1 MYTYVLFQ
9 VSLSYLRKFIM
20 NIEKIESLISK
31 IPDYPKPGIL
41 YYDISTMIYDAEA
54 FSACVDYLGNVV
66 KDYNFEKIGAI
77 DARGFIFAS
86 ALAKKLKKG
95 LTMIRKENKL
105 PGKVKSLSYEL
116 EYGSDTLEINQTVKN
131 EKFIVVDDLLA
142 TGGTGQTSVKLIQ
155 DSGGIVKCFL
165 SLIELTSLNG
175 RKGFKIPVETLI
187 KY

>member
-1 MYTYVLFQ
+1 
-9 VSLSYLRKFIM
+9 M
-20 NIEKIESLISK
+20 NIKKIESLISK

-41 YYDISTMIYDAEA
+41 YYDISTMIYNSEA
-54 FSACVDYLGNVV
+54 FSASIDHLGNAIRN
-66 KDYNFEKIGAI
+66 YSFEKIGAV

-95 LTMIRKENKL
+95 LTMIRKKNKL
-105 PGKVKSLSYEL
+105 PGNVKSLSYDL

-131 EKFIVVDDLLA
+131 EKFIIVDDLLA
-142 TGGTGQTSVKLIQ
+142 TGGTGQASVKLIQ
-155 DSGGIVKCFL
+155 ESGGIVECFL